1 MRVLIVSLVIA
12 CSSGGSAPPP
22 SSPPPAK
29 EPEQS
34 AIPGVFALAC
44 EAQCSDELAQ
54 LVVYRDAQN
63 QIGVVS
69 VQGSPA
75 GCSHPPLRY
84 FGPDGKE
91 RATIPLVPVVP
102 GSDEA
107 KHYQAIAD
115 DQTKGLH
122 VAEKL
127 FCRDVKH

>member
-1 MRVLIVSLVIA
+1 M
-12 CSSGGSAPPP
+12 
-22 SSPPPAK
+22 
-29 EPEQS
+29 
-34 AIPGVFALAC
+34 PGVFALAC
-44 EAQCSDELAQ
+44 EAPCSDELAQ
-54 LVVYRDAQN
+54 LTTYRDAHD

-102 GSDEA
+102 GSAEA
-107 KHYQAIAD
+107 KHYAEIAD
-115 DQTKGLH
+115 EQTKGLH
-122 VAEKL
+122 AAEKM